1 MVLNRTAAG
10 TFRISKIVILTSLI
24 KFFRPT
30 ALLCFLSMMTAF
42 RLAALDVPPLTGRVV
57 DNAGLL
63 SSSEKEELSS
73 CLESLEDTTGAQI
86 AVLTVAT
93 LAGDS
98 LESFGI
104 RVADTWK
111 LGQKDEDNG
120 AILIVALAERKI
132 RIEVGYGLEDKLTDM
147 KCGLIIRNVIA
158 PHFQNGDYGGGIT
171 AGVKNMVGIVADD
184 ADLVS
189 KRVTNEAVPTD
200 VIPIA
205 AFIIFFLIN
214 VLFAMISA
222 RYNRRYP
229 SSRIYRSAFGNDF
242 FSSSSGGGFSS
253 GGSSGGFSGGGGGF
267 GGGGASG
274 GW

>member
-1 MVLNRTAAG
+1 MVLNRTVAG

-24 KFFRPT
+24 KFFRVT
-30 ALLCFLSMMTAF
+30 VLLCPLLLIAAFPLS
-42 RLAALDVPPLTGRVV
+42 ALDVPPLTERVV

-158 PHFQNGDYGGGIT
+158 PHFQNGDYGEGIT

-189 KRVTNEAVPTD
+189 KHVTNEAVPTD

-205 AFIIFFLIN
+205 AFIVFFLIN

>member
-1 MVLNRTAAG
+1 MVLNRTEAG
-10 TFRISKIVILTSLI
+10 TFRISKSAPSSSLI
-24 KFFRPT
+24 KFFRVT
-30 ALLCFLSMMTAF
+30 ALLCPLLLIAAFPLS
-42 RLAALDVPPLTGRVV
+42 ALDVPPLTERVV
-57 DNAGLL
+57 DNATLL
-63 SSSEKEELSS
+63 NASETEALTSL
-73 CLESLEDTTGAQI
+73 LESLEEATGAQI

-158 PHFQNGDYGGGIT
+158 PHFQNGDYGEGIT

-200 VIPIA
+200 VIPIV
-205 AFIIFFLIN
+205 AFIVFFLIN

-222 RYNRRYP
+222 RHNRRYP

>member
-1 MVLNRTAAG
+1 MVLNRIEAG
-10 TFRISKIVILTSLI
+10 TFRISKSAPSSSLI
-24 KFFRPT
+24 KFFRVT
-30 ALLCFLSMMTAF
+30 ALLCPLLLIAAFPLS
-42 RLAALDVPPLTGRVV
+42 ALDVPPLTERVV
-57 DNAGLL
+57 DNANLL
-63 SSSEKEELSS
+63 NASETEALTSL
-73 CLESLEDTTGAQI
+73 LESLEEATGAQI

-158 PHFQNGDYGGGIT
+158 PHFQNGDYGEGIT

-205 AFIIFFLIN
+205 AFIVFFLIN

>member
-1 MVLNRTAAG
+1 MVLNRTETG
-10 TFRISKIVILTSLI
+10 TFRISKSAPSSSLI
-24 KFFRPT
+24 KFFRT
-30 ALLCFLSMMTAF
+30 TVLLCPLLLIAAFPLS
-42 RLAALDVPPLTGRVV
+42 ALDVPPLTGRVV
-57 DNAGLL
+57 DNASLL

-73 CLESLEDTTGAQI
+73 YLESLEEATGAQI

-104 RVADTWK
+104 RVADEWK
-111 LGQKDEDNG
+111 LGRKGEDDG

-158 PHFQNGDYGGGIT
+158 PYFQNGDYGGGIA
-171 AGVKNMVGIVADD
+171 AGVKNMVGIVAGDEE
-184 ADLVS
+184 LVS
-189 KRVTNEAVPTD
+189 KRVADETLPTD

-229 SSRIYRSAFGNDF
+229 SSRISRSTFGSGF

>member
-10 TFRISKIVILTSLI
+10 TFRISKIVIVTSLI

-30 ALLCFLSMMTAF
+30 ALLFFLSMTTAF

-63 SSSEKEELSS
+63 SSAEKEELSS
-73 CLESLEDTTGAQI
+73 YLESLEDTTGAQI
-86 AVLTVAT
+86 AVLTVST

-104 RVADTWK
+104 RVADEWK
-111 LGQKDEDNG
+111 LGRKDEDDG
-120 AILIVALAERKI
+120 AILLVALAERKI

-158 PHFQNGDYGGGIT
+158 PYFQNGDYGGGIA
-171 AGVKNMVGIVADD
+171 AGVKNMVGIVAGDEE
-184 ADLVS
+184 LVS
-189 KRVTNEAVPTD
+189 KRVADENLSTD
-200 VIPIA
+200 SIPII

-222 RYNRRYP
+222 RHNRRYP
-229 SSRIYRSAFGNDF
+229 SSRIYRSAFGSGF
-242 FSSSSGGGFSS
+242 SSSSSGGGFSS
-253 GGSSGGFSGGGGGF
+253 GSSSGGFSGGGGGF

>member
-1 MVLNRTAAG
+1 MVLNRIEAG
-10 TFRISKIVILTSLI
+10 TFRISKSAPSSSLI
-24 KFFRPT
+24 KFFRVT
-30 ALLCFLSMMTAF
+30 ALLCPLLLIAAFPLS
-42 RLAALDVPPLTGRVV
+42 ALDVPPLTERVV
-57 DNAGLL
+57 DNANLL
-63 SSSEKEELSS
+63 NASETEALTSL
-73 CLESLEDTTGAQI
+73 LESLEEATGAQI

-158 PHFQNGDYGGGIT
+158 PHFQNGDYGEGIT

-200 VIPIA
+200 VIPIV
-205 AFIIFFLIN
+205 AFIVFFLIN

>member
-1 MVLNRTAAG
+1 MVLNRTEAG
-10 TFRISKIVILTSLI
+10 TFRISKSAPSSSLI
-24 KFFRPT
+24 KFFRVT
-30 ALLCFLSMMTAF
+30 ALLCPLLLIAAFPLS
-42 RLAALDVPPLTGRVV
+42 ALDVPPLTERVV
-57 DNAGLL
+57 DNANLL
-63 SSSEKEELSS
+63 NASETEALTSL
-73 CLESLEDTTGAQI
+73 LESLEEATGAQI

-111 LGQKDEDNG
+111 LGQKGEDNG

-158 PHFQNGDYGGGIT
+158 PHFQNGDYGEGIT

-205 AFIIFFLIN
+205 AFIVFFLIN

>member
-1 MVLNRTAAG
+1 MVLNRTVTG
-10 TFRISKIVILTSLI
+10 TFRISKSAPSSSLI
-24 KFFRPT
+24 KFFRT
-30 ALLCFLSMMTAF
+30 TVLLCPLLLIAAFPLS
-42 RLAALDVPPLTGRVV
+42 ALDVPPLSGRVV
-57 DNAGLL
+57 DNASLL
-63 SSSEKEELSS
+63 SSSEKEELTSL
-73 CLESLEDTTGAQI
+73 LESLEEATGAQV

-111 LGQKDEDNG
+111 LGQKGEDNG

-158 PHFQNGDYGGGIT
+158 PYFQNGDYGEGIT
-171 AGVKNMVGIVADD
+171 AGVKNMAGIVAGD

-189 KRVTNEAVPTD
+189 KRVAGEALPTD
-200 VIPIA
+200 VIPIV

-242 FSSSSGGGFSS
+242 FSSSSGGGFS
-253 GGSSGGFSGGGGGF
+253 GGSSSGGFSGGGGGF

>member
-1 MVLNRTAAG
+1 MVLNRIEAG
-10 TFRISKIVILTSLI
+10 TFRISKSAPSSSLI
-24 KFFRPT
+24 KFFRVT
-30 ALLCFLSMMTAF
+30 ALLCPLLLIAAFPLS
-42 RLAALDVPPLTGRVV
+42 ALDVPPLTERVV
-57 DNAGLL
+57 DNANLL
-63 SSSEKEELSS
+63 NASETEALTSL
-73 CLESLEDTTGAQI
+73 LESLEEATGAQI

-158 PHFQNGDYGGGIT
+158 PHFQNGDYGEGIT
-171 AGVKNMVGIVADD
+171 AGVKNMVGIVAGD

-205 AFIIFFLIN
+205 AFIVFFLIN

-222 RYNRRYP
+222 RHNRRYP

>member
-1 MVLNRTAAG
+1 MTV
-10 TFRISKIVILTSLI
+10 
-24 KFFRPT
+24 
-30 ALLCFLSMMTAF
+30 LLCPLLLIAAFPLS
-42 RLAALDVPPLTGRVV
+42 ALDVPPLTGRVV

-104 RVADTWK
+104 RVADEWK
-111 LGQKDEDNG
+111 LGRKGGDDG

-171 AGVKNMVGIVADD
+171 AGVKNMVGIVAGDEE
-184 ADLVS
+184 LVS

-205 AFIIFFLIN
+205 AFIVFFLIN

-229 SSRIYRSAFGNDF
+229 SSRISRSAFGNDF

>member
-1 MVLNRTAAG
+1 MVLNRIEAG
-10 TFRISKIVILTSLI
+10 TFRISKSAPSSSLI
-24 KFFRPT
+24 KFFRVT
-30 ALLCFLSMMTAF
+30 ALLCPLLLIAAFPLS
-42 RLAALDVPPLTGRVV
+42 ALDVPPLTERVV
-57 DNAGLL
+57 DNASLL

-73 CLESLEDTTGAQI
+73 YLESLEEATGAQI

-158 PHFQNGDYGGGIT
+158 PHFQNGDYGEGIT

-189 KRVTNEAVPTD
+189 KRVTNEAIPTD
-200 VIPIA
+200 VIPIV
-205 AFIIFFLIN
+205 AFIVFFLIN

>member
-1 MVLNRTAAG
+1 M
-10 TFRISKIVILTSLI
+10 
-24 KFFRPT
+24 
-30 ALLCFLSMMTAF
+30 LLCPLLLIAAFPLS
-42 RLAALDVPPLTGRVV
+42 ALDVPPLLGRVV
-57 DNAGLL
+57 DNANLL
-63 SSSEKEELSS
+63 NASETEALTSL
-73 CLESLEDTTGAQI
+73 LESLEEATGAQV

-111 LGQKDEDNG
+111 LGQKGEDNG

-158 PHFQNGDYGGGIT
+158 PYFQNGDYGKGIT
-171 AGVKNMVGIVADD
+171 AGVKNMAGIVAGD

-189 KRVTNEAVPTD
+189 KRVAGEALPTD

>member
-1 MVLNRTAAG
+1 MVLNRTEAG
-10 TFRISKIVILTSLI
+10 TFRISKSAPSSSLI
-24 KFFRPT
+24 KFFRVT
-30 ALLCFLSMMTAF
+30 ALLSPLLLIAAFPLS
-42 RLAALDVPPLTGRVV
+42 ALDVPPLTERVV
-57 DNAGLL
+57 DNANLL
-63 SSSEKEELSS
+63 NASETEALTSL
-73 CLESLEDTTGAQI
+73 LESLEEATGAQI

-111 LGQKDEDNG
+111 LGQKGEDNG
-120 AILIVALAERKI
+120 AILIVALAQRKI

-158 PHFQNGDYGGGIT
+158 PHFQNGDYGEGIT

-189 KRVTNEAVPTD
+189 KRVAGEALPTD

>member
-1 MVLNRTAAG
+1 M
-10 TFRISKIVILTSLI
+10 
-24 KFFRPT
+24 T
-30 ALLCFLSMMTAF
+30 ALLCPLLLIAAFPLS
-42 RLAALDVPPLTGRVV
+42 ALDVPPLTERVV
-57 DNAGLL
+57 DNANLL
-63 SSSEKEELSS
+63 NASETEALTSL
-73 CLESLEDTTGAQI
+73 LESLEEATGAQI

-158 PHFQNGDYGGGIT
+158 PHFQNGDYGEGIT

-200 VIPIA
+200 VIPIV
-205 AFIIFFLIN
+205 AFIVFFLIN

>member
-1 MVLNRTAAG
+1 MVLNRTATG
-10 TFRISKIVILTSLI
+10 TFRISKSAPSSSLI
-24 KFFRPT
+24 KFFRT
-30 ALLCFLSMMTAF
+30 TVLLCPLLLIAAFPLS
-42 RLAALDVPPLTGRVV
+42 ALDVPPLSGRVV
-57 DNAGLL
+57 DNANLL
-63 SSSEKEELSS
+63 SSSEKEELTSL
-73 CLESLEDTTGAQI
+73 LESLEEATGAQV

-111 LGQKDEDNG
+111 LGQKGEDNG

-158 PHFQNGDYGGGIT
+158 PYFQNGDYGEGIT
-171 AGVKNMVGIVADD
+171 AGVKNMAGIVAGD

-189 KRVTNEAVPTD
+189 KRVAGEALPTD

-242 FSSSSGGGFSS
+242 FSSSSGGGFS
-253 GGSSGGFSGGGGGF
+253 GGSSSGGFSGGGGGF

>member
-1 MVLNRTAAG
+1 MVLNRIAAE
-10 TFRISKIVILTSLI
+10 TFRLSKSAIASSLI
-24 KFFRPT
+24 RFFRT
-30 ALLCFLSMMTAF
+30 TGLLWPILIITAF
-42 RLAALDVPPLTGRVV
+42 PLWALDVPPLSGRVV
-57 DNAGLL
+57 DNANLL
-63 SSSEKEELSS
+63 SASETEALTSR
-73 CLESLEDTTGAQI
+73 LESLEEATGAQI
-86 AVLTVAT
+86 AVLTVST
-93 LAGDS
+93 LSGDS
-98 LESFGI
+98 IESFGI
-104 RVADTWK
+104 RVADEWK

-158 PHFQNGDYGGGIT
+158 PYFQNGDYGEGIT
-171 AGVKNMVGIVADD
+171 AGVENMVGIAAGDEE
-184 ADLVS
+184 LVS
-189 KRVTNEAVPTD
+189 KRVAGETVPTD

-214 VLFAMISA
+214 VVFAMISA
-222 RYNRRYP
+222 RHNRRYP
-229 SSRIYRSAFGNDF
+229 SSRIYRSNFGNDF

-253 GGSSGGFSGGGGGF
+253 GSSSGGFSGGGGGF

>member
-1 MVLNRTAAG
+1 MVLNRIEAG
-10 TFRISKIVILTSLI
+10 TFLISKSAPSSSLI
-24 KFFRPT
+24 KFFRT
-30 ALLCFLSMMTAF
+30 TVLLCPLLLIAAFPLS
-42 RLAALDVPPLTGRVV
+42 ALDVPPLTERVV
-57 DNAGLL
+57 DNANLL
-63 SSSEKEELSS
+63 NASETEALTSL
-73 CLESLEDTTGAQI
+73 LESLEEATGAQV

-111 LGQKDEDNG
+111 LGQKGEDNG

-158 PHFQNGDYGGGIT
+158 PYFQNGDYGEGIT
-171 AGVKNMVGIVADD
+171 AGVKNMAGIVAGD

-189 KRVTNEAVPTD
+189 KRVAGEALPTD

-242 FSSSSGGGFSS
+242 FSSSSGGGISS

>member
-1 MVLNRTAAG
+1 MVLNRTVAG

-24 KFFRPT
+24 KFFRVT
-30 ALLCFLSMMTAF
+30 ALLCPLLLIAAFPLS
-42 RLAALDVPPLTGRVV
+42 ALDVPPLTERVV
-57 DNAGLL
+57 DNANLL
-63 SSSEKEELSS
+63 NASETEALTSL
-73 CLESLEDTTGAQI
+73 LESLEEATGVQI

-158 PHFQNGDYGGGIT
+158 PHFQNGDYGGGIA
-171 AGVKNMVGIVADD
+171 AGVKNMVGIVAGDEE
-184 ADLVS
+184 LVS
-189 KRVTNEAVPTD
+189 KRVADETLPTD

-229 SSRIYRSAFGNDF
+229 SSRISRSAFGSGF

>member
-1 MVLNRTAAG
+1 MVLNRIEAG
-10 TFRISKIVILTSLI
+10 TFRISKSAPSSSLI
-24 KFFRPT
+24 KFFRVT
-30 ALLCFLSMMTAF
+30 ALLCPLLLIAAFPLS
-42 RLAALDVPPLTGRVV
+42 ALDVPPLTERVV
-57 DNAGLL
+57 DNANLL
-63 SSSEKEELSS
+63 NASETEALTSL
-73 CLESLEDTTGAQI
+73 LESLEEATGAQI

-158 PHFQNGDYGGGIT
+158 PHFQNGDYGEGIT

-200 VIPIA
+200 VIPIV
-205 AFIIFFLIN
+205 AFIVFFLIN

-229 SSRIYRSAFGNDF
+229 SSRISRSAFGSGF

>member
-1 MVLNRTAAG
+1 MVLNRIEAG
-10 TFRISKIVILTSLI
+10 TFRISKSAPSSSLI
-24 KFFRPT
+24 KFFRVT
-30 ALLCFLSMMTAF
+30 ALLCPLLLIAAFPLS
-42 RLAALDVPPLTGRVV
+42 ALDVPPLTERVV
-57 DNAGLL
+57 DNANLL
-63 SSSEKEELSS
+63 NASETEALTSL
-73 CLESLEDTTGAQI
+73 LESLEEATGAQV

-111 LGQKDEDNG
+111 LGQKGEDNG

-158 PHFQNGDYGGGIT
+158 PHFQNGDYGEGIT

-200 VIPIA
+200 VIPIV
-205 AFIIFFLIN
+205 AFIVFFLIN

>member
-1 MVLNRTAAG
+1 M
-10 TFRISKIVILTSLI
+10 
-24 KFFRPT
+24 
-30 ALLCFLSMMTAF
+30 LLCPLLLIAAFPLS
-42 RLAALDVPPLTGRVV
+42 ALDVPPLSGRVV
-57 DNAGLL
+57 DNASLL
-63 SSSEKEELSS
+63 NASETETLTSL
-73 CLESLEDTTGAQI
+73 LESLEEATGAQV

-111 LGQKDEDNG
+111 LGQKGEDNG

-158 PHFQNGDYGGGIT
+158 PYFQNGDYGEGIT
-171 AGVKNMVGIVADD
+171 AGVKNMAGIIAGD

-205 AFIIFFLIN
+205 AFIVFFLIN

-242 FSSSSGGGFSS
+242 FSSSSGGGFS
-253 GGSSGGFSGGGGGF
+253 GGSSSGGFSGGGGGF

>member
-86 AVLTVAT
+86 AVLTVTT

-104 RVADTWK
+104 RVADEWK
-111 LGQKDEDNG
+111 LGRKGEDDG

-158 PHFQNGDYGGGIT
+158 PHFQNGDYGGGIA
-171 AGVKNMVGIVADD
+171 AGVKNMVGIVAGDEE
-184 ADLVS
+184 LVS
-189 KRVTNEAVPTD
+189 KRVADETLPTD

-214 VLFAMISA
+214 VLFAMIRA

-229 SSRIYRSAFGNDF
+229 SSRISRSAFGSGF
-242 FSSSSGGGFSS
+242 FSSSLGGGFSS

>member
-1 MVLNRTAAG
+1 MVLNRTVAG

-24 KFFRPT
+24 KFFHVT
-30 ALLCFLSMMTAF
+30 VLLCPLLLIAAFPLS
-42 RLAALDVPPLTGRVV
+42 ALDVPPLTERVV

-104 RVADTWK
+104 RVADEWK
-111 LGQKDEDNG
+111 LGRKGGDDG

-158 PHFQNGDYGGGIT
+158 PYFQNGDYGGGIA
-171 AGVKNMVGIVADD
+171 AGVKNMVGIVAGDEE
-184 ADLVS
+184 LVS
-189 KRVTNEAVPTD
+189 KRVADETLPTD

-229 SSRIYRSAFGNDF
+229 SSRISRSTFGSGF

-253 GGSSGGFSGGGGGF
+253 GGTSGDFSGGGGGF

>member
-1 MVLNRTAAG
+1 MVLNRTETG
-10 TFRISKIVILTSLI
+10 TFRISKSAPSSSLI
-24 KFFRPT
+24 KFFRT
-30 ALLCFLSMMTAF
+30 TVLLCPLLLIAAFPLS
-42 RLAALDVPPLTGRVV
+42 ALDVPPLTGRVV
-57 DNAGLL
+57 DNASLL

-73 CLESLEDTTGAQI
+73 YLESLEEATGAQI

-158 PHFQNGDYGGGIT
+158 PYFQNGDYGEGIT
-171 AGVKNMVGIVADD
+171 AGVKNMAGIVAGD

-189 KRVTNEAVPTD
+189 KRVAGEALPTD

-222 RYNRRYP
+222 RYNRQYP

-242 FSSSSGGGFSS
+242 FSSSSGGGFS
-253 GGSSGGFSGGGGGF
+253 GGSSSGGFSGGGGGF

>member
-10 TFRISKIVILTSLI
+10 TFRISKIVIVTSLI

-30 ALLCFLSMMTAF
+30 ALLFFLSMMMAF

-73 CLESLEDTTGAQI
+73 YLESLEDTTGAQI
-86 AVLTVAT
+86 AVLTVST

-104 RVADTWK
+104 RVADEWK
-111 LGQKDEDNG
+111 LGRKDEDDG
-120 AILIVALAERKI
+120 AILLVALAERKI

-158 PHFQNGDYGGGIT
+158 PYFQNGDYGGGIA
-171 AGVKNMVGIVADD
+171 AGVKNMVGIVAGDEE
-184 ADLVS
+184 LVS
-189 KRVTNEAVPTD
+189 KRVADENLSTD
-200 VIPIA
+200 SIPII

-222 RYNRRYP
+222 RHNRRYP
-229 SSRIYRSAFGNDF
+229 SSRIYRSAFGSGF
-242 FSSSSGGGFSS
+242 SSSSSGGGFSS
-253 GGSSGGFSGGGGGF
+253 GSSSGGFSGGGGGF

>member
-1 MVLNRTAAG
+1 MVLNRIEAG
-10 TFRISKIVILTSLI
+10 TFRISKSAPSSSLI
-24 KFFRPT
+24 KFFRVT
-30 ALLCFLSMMTAF
+30 ALLCPLLLIAAFPLS
-42 RLAALDVPPLTGRVV
+42 ALDVPPLTERVV
-57 DNAGLL
+57 DNANLL
-63 SSSEKEELSS
+63 NASETEALTSL
-73 CLESLEDTTGAQI
+73 LESLEEATGAQI

-158 PHFQNGDYGGGIT
+158 PHFQNGDYGEGIT
-171 AGVKNMVGIVADD
+171 AGVKNMVGIVAGD

-189 KRVTNEAVPTD
+189 KHVTNEAVPTD

-205 AFIIFFLIN
+205 AFIVFFLIN

>member
-24 KFFRPT
+24 KFFHVT
-30 ALLCFLSMMTAF
+30 VLLCPLLLIAAFPLS
-42 RLAALDVPPLTGRVV
+42 ALDVPPLTERVV
-57 DNAGLL
+57 DNANLL
-63 SSSEKEELSS
+63 NASETEALTSL
-73 CLESLEDTTGAQI
+73 LESLEEATGAQI

-111 LGQKDEDNG
+111 LGQKGEDNG

-158 PHFQNGDYGGGIT
+158 PHFQNGDYGEGIT
-171 AGVKNMVGIVADD
+171 AGVKNMVGIVAGDEE
-184 ADLVS
+184 LVS
-189 KRVTNEAVPTD
+189 KRVADETLPTD

-229 SSRIYRSAFGNDF
+229 SSRISRSAFGSGF

-267 GGGGASG
+267 GGGGG
-274 GW
+274 GAW

>member
-1 MVLNRTAAG
+1 M
-10 TFRISKIVILTSLI
+10 
-24 KFFRPT
+24 
-30 ALLCFLSMMTAF
+30 LLCPLLLIAAFPLS
-42 RLAALDVPPLTGRVV
+42 ALDVPPLTGRVV

-104 RVADTWK
+104 RVADEWK
-111 LGQKDEDNG
+111 LGRKGGDDG

-158 PHFQNGDYGGGIT
+158 PHFQNGDYGGGIA
-171 AGVKNMVGIVADD
+171 AGVKNMVGIVAGDEE
-184 ADLVS
+184 LVS
-189 KRVTNEAVPTD
+189 KRVADETLPTD

-229 SSRIYRSAFGNDF
+229 SSRISRSAFGSGF